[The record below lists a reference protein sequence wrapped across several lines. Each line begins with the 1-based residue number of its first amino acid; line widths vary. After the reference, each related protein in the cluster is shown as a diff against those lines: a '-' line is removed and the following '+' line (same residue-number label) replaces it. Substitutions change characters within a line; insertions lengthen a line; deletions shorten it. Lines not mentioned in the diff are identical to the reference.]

1 MTKFTKKNMITFSIN
16 KPKVFTKNEM
26 RKDQTESKSTILKLD
41 LRLNLI
47 SKYNTDVTISTIK
60 IAR

>member
-1 MTKFTKKNMITFSIN
+1 MTKFTKKNMTTFSIN

-47 SKYNTDVTISTIK
+47 SKYSTDVTVSTIK